1 MNDLEQRILDAVA
14 PLSGIETLVLFGSR
28 ATGRV
33 RPDSDLDVAVLPK
46 EDVSSE
52 SRRKL
57 QLDVI
62 VALMD
67 LAPRDR
73 VDVVLVDEAPVVL
86 RQRIMEQGR
95 VLIGASSR
103 AWKQLRFETMQEYA
117 DTAYHRR
124 LYREKQAERLLRGE
138 RSGRSGIALETL
150 RRTRRLLGKT

>member
-1 MNDLEQRILDAVA
+1 VSDLEQRILDAVA

-28 ATGRV
+28 ATGRA
-33 RPDSDLDVAVLPK
+33 RPDSDLDVAVLPR
-46 EDVSSE
+46 EDVE

-57 QLDVI
+57 QLAVI

-67 LAPRDR
+67 LAPKGR

-95 VLIGASSR
+95 VLIGADSR
-103 AWKQLRFETMQEYA
+103 AWKRLRFETMQEYA

-138 RSGRSGIALETL
+138 GSGRSGIALETL
-150 RRTRRLLGKT
+150 RRTRRLLGKA